1 MTNRSP
7 FRYMKP
13 GPGFLN
19 HLTWAR
25 GPSHPCLAKSMQE
38 HREIKDAILDTNA
51 EKAAILMRD
60 HIMLQGQRL
69 SLLLQVTN

>member
-1 MTNRSP
+1 MNL
-7 FRYMKP
+7 
-13 GPGFLN
+13 GPGFLH
-19 HLTWAR
+19 HLAWAR

-38 HREIKDAILDTNA
+38 HRQIKDAILDTNA

-69 SLLLQVTN
+69 PLLLQVTN

>member
-1 MTNRSP
+1 
-7 FRYMKP
+7 
-13 GPGFLN
+13 
-19 HLTWAR
+19 
-25 GPSHPCLAKSMQE
+25 MQE

-60 HIMLQGQRL
+60 YIMLQGQRL